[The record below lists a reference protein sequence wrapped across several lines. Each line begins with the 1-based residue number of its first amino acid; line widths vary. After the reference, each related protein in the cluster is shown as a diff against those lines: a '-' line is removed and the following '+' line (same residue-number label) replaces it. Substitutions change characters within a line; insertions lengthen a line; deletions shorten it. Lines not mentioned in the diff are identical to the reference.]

1 MTTKPLQRRTPGP
14 FKRHIAAR
22 TITAIGEKIFLLRS
36 IVMTLALLLF
46 DLPAVVPPSVGGNV
60 RFVAG
65 VSHALSRTD
74 GNAAGFSIAT
84 TAELVSDT
92 PHCNNALS
100 DAPAENFF
108 RIPSTNTSGSAAV
121 VPLRFF
127 FSLCGSLDLFERLMD
142 LGWGSWE
149 VCSQKA
155 QVSEGNLTPLRGAF
169 SFRRF
174 TIPRT
179 LSKLLQSC

>member
-1 MTTKPLQRRTPGP
+1 MTTKPLQGRTPRP
-14 FKRHIAAR
+14 LKRHIAAR
-22 TITAIGEKIFLLRS
+22 TITAIGEKIFVRGS
-36 IVMTLALLLF
+36 IVMTLAFLLL
-46 DLPAVVPPSVGGNV
+46 DPPAVLPASVDGNV

-65 VSHALSRTD
+65 VSDALSRTD

-84 TAELVSDT
+84 TAGLVSDT
-92 PHCNNALS
+92 PHCNNAPS
-100 DAPAENFF
+100 DAPAENSS
-108 RIPSTNTSGSAAV
+108 RIPSTNTSGFAAV
-121 VPLRFF
+121 APLRFF
-127 FSLCGSLDLFERLMD
+127 FSFCGSLDLFEQLMD

-169 SFRRF
+169 QFRRL
-174 TIPRT
+174 TLPRT